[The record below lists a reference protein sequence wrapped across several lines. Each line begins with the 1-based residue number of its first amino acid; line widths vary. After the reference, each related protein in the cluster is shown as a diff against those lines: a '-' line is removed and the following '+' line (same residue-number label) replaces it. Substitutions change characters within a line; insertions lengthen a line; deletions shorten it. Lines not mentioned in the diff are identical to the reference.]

1 MMYKEEGTAI
11 PSDNLK
17 ALMKIIVTRKF
28 VGGNDGASASEQST
42 GAAKQGQPF
51 EYSTAPASP
60 LRG

>member
-1 MMYKEEGTAI
+1 MRHKEERTEL
-11 PSDNLK
+11 PRDNLK
-17 ALMKIIVTRKF
+17 ALIKINVARKF